1 MQTSIAVVVGLV
13 IGVTQWIK
21 ERLALSGRP
30 AEALSFIVGFVA
42 GGGYQLALY
51 PPVTAPDWLGAVV
64 VAVGMA
70 LVPSGLYK
78 FASDFRVSG

>member
-1 MQTSIAVVVGLV
+1 MQHTSIAVVVGLV
-13 IGVTQWIK
+13 IGVTQWLK
-21 ERLALSGRP
+21 ERLGLTDKP
-30 AEALSFIVGFVA
+30 AEILSAIVGFVA
-42 GGGYQLALY
+42 GAGYQLAMF

-78 FASDFRVSG
+78 FASDFKNG